1 MRKFDSKIPL
11 HHIKSMHQLSFRNIN
26 LQVYHQ
32 TEDKWFIS
40 GPKLGKEN

>member
-1 MRKFDSKIPL
+1 MRKFNSKIPL
-11 HHIKSMHQLSFRNIN
+11 HHIKSMERKSFRNIK

-32 TEDKWFIS
+32 SEDKWFIS